1 MKPAAAATVVST
13 DLVPPSDRLA
23 FWGESMHR
31 LFDGLDCD
39 AYGDAGFDGRFAS
52 TQAGDVVLTRL
63 EANRHR
69 VTRSRSLVR
78 SSSVGYLKIVAP
90 LLGCA
95 QVQQCGREAQV
106 APGEWSIYDTT
117 DSYAVGN
124 PQRVEHLI
132 VRVPKQRL
140 AERGFAVDALM
151 ARSFGARGGVAR
163 LALDTMRSTWR
174 ELPGMSPEAA
184 RSAGDAILQFVQ
196 LSLLEIA
203 GRPSAATQ
211 RLALRER
218 IKRLVTQRL
227 ADPALSVDE
236 IAYALGC
243 SRRHLYNA
251 FADESDGVAGYI
263 LCERLEACRRDLADP
278 AAASRPVTDIAL
290 ARGFGNLAHFSRVFK
305 ARYGLAPR
313 EYRASAV
320 R

>member
-1 MKPAAAATVVST
+1 MNTAATVVST
-13 DLVPPSDRLA
+13 DLVPPGDRLA

-39 AYGDAGFDGRFAS
+39 AYGDKGFDGRFAS
-52 TQAGDVVLTRL
+52 THAGDVLLTRL

-69 VTRSRSLVR
+69 VARSRSLVR
-78 SSSVGYLKIVAP
+78 HSSIGYLKIVAP

-117 DSYAVGN
+117 DSYAVCN

-132 VRVPKQRL
+132 VRVPKLRL

-151 ARSFGARGGVAR
+151 ARRFGANGGVAR
-163 LALDTMRSTWR
+163 LALETMRSTWR
-174 ELPGMSPEAA
+174 ELPGLSDDAA

-196 LSLLEIA
+196 LSLLELA

-218 IKRLVTQRL
+218 IKHHVAQRL
-227 ADPALSVDE
+227 ADPALSVPE
-236 IAYALGC
+236 IARALAC

-251 FADESDGVAGYI
+251 FADEADGVAGYI
-263 LCERLEACRRDLADP
+263 LGERLEACRRDLADRS
-278 AAASRPVTDIAL
+278 AASRPVTDIAL
-290 ARGFGNLAHFSRVFK
+290 ARGFSNLAHFSRVFK
-305 ARYGLAPR
+305 ARYGAAPS
-313 EYRASAV
+313 EYRAGAA